1 MCTTRVVEFTGSSE
15 LQVLAQHSEDTKNE
29 LQMLREVK
37 HELLVERDLWMT
49 RAQQMSQIIEEM
61 SHQDRESVYLSPLP
75 TFYVS
80 FGVFNLLCA
89 SRIRLGTMVLCLSQ
103 VLSVCHSCPP
113 FYGYTLT

>member
-80 FGVFNLLCA
+80 LGFSISYVHPVSVSVPWCCVSPKFYQCVIVVRLFMD
-89 SRIRLGTMVLCLSQ
+89 IR
-103 VLSVCHSCPP
+103 
-113 FYGYTLT
+113 